1 MTIRCEIV
9 SQDRNVFSG
18 EAEMV
23 ILPGV
28 DGVMGILPHHSPV
41 LTTLSFGIITVV
53 TKNEREYFTVAGG
66 VAEVQPDQVTILAD
80 AAENVEELDI
90 ARAESAKNRA
100 ENLLGDKSTMSQ
112 EELDALRN
120 SLRRSTLRIDAI
132 KKFKKGKIFTVMV
145 DNCSDIC

>member
-18 EAEMV
+18 DADMV

-100 ENLLGDKSTMSQ
+100 ENLLGEKSTMSQ
-112 EELDALRN
+112 EDLEALRN

-132 KKFKKGKIFTVMV
+132 KKFKKGRNIQGYGG
-145 DNCSDIC
+145 